1 MPGVLLQHPRMS
13 QQDLPGLF
21 QDGAPAGLS
30 HHGLHMCKSLFLF
43 HIKFADIFSDLELS
57 P

>member
-1 MPGVLLQHPRMS
+1 MS
-13 QQDLPGLF
+13 QQDLPGRF
-21 QDGAPAGLS
+21 QDAPAGLS

-43 HIKFADIFSDLELS
+43 VIKFADIFSDLELS